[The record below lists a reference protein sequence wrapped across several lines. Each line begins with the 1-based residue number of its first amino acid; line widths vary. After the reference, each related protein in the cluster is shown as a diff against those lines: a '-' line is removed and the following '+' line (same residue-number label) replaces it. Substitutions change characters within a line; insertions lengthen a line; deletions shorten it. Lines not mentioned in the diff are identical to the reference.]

1 MERAVSPKATRSGP
15 PEESEQSDQTVPSAL
30 IPCHPDE
37 YDTVLLE
44 LDRHFHALAAEL
56 HALCHVCNDGSITC
70 SGERPPQQESV
81 QQHIREHRYGDAT
94 TGRAEAILSRLD
106 PIERAI
112 MAIPARTMAGLGV
125 KARHAAY
132 VMSQYWEAP
141 IDHIDW
147 DAQAVR
153 HLIEAVCDVARTP
166 LPFQNLRDNK

>member
-1 MERAVSPKATRSGP
+1 
-15 PEESEQSDQTVPSAL
+15 
-30 IPCHPDE
+30 
-37 YDTVLLE
+37 
-44 LDRHFHALAAEL
+44 
-56 HALCHVCNDGSITC
+56 
-70 SGERPPQQESV
+70 
-81 QQHIREHRYGDAT
+81 
-94 TGRAEAILSRLD
+94 
-106 PIERAI
+106 